1 MVRAERN
8 GAAGGGGA
16 LDKDPLV
23 PKAWWQEARAKPLHS
38 LPMVPGCQ
46 AIWVEGG
53 RDLILATF
61 SPYTPSL
68 HPQAFLLHEATS

>member
-1 MVRAERN
+1 MGRLV
-8 GAAGGGGA
+8 GGGA

-23 PKAWWQEARAKPLHS
+23 PKARWQEARAKPLHS

-53 RDLILATF
+53 RDLILATP
-61 SPYTPSL
+61 SLYTPSL